1 MSKVLSVYLCSR
13 GSLNPTSNNVHNH
26 DGGNK
31 QQLLLMRVSSVKSAP
46 KDQNSNNNTKKDN
59 ATANNEDIHQV
70 HGQQGKVTWVADYLG
85 QTALQTLWFSAGMT
99 PSSSSSSD
107 YGPHSHHHGNLA
119 LHHHL
124 QQQPDLADQLLQ
136 QCLVPV
142 VPNPRELTGGLWFRC
157 RLCSRVELTSKL
169 SAHARQYHHTDHVT
183 DCISRYTIEAQ
194 LR

>member
-85 QTALQTLWFSAGMT
+85 QTALQTLWVFFLRNDAYCCVGLWT
-99 PSSSSSSD
+99 PSS
-107 YGPHSHHHGNLA
+107 
-119 LHHHL
+119 
-124 QQQPDLADQLLQ
+124 
-136 QCLVPV
+136 
-142 VPNPRELTGGLWFRC
+142 
-157 RLCSRVELTSKL
+157 RLCSSSPPATTTRFSRSTTPTMPRTRRAKPARVDRWTLVPMPPL
-169 SAHARQYHHTDHVT
+169 F
-183 DCISRYTIEAQ
+183 
-194 LR
+194 

>member
-70 HGQQGKVTWVADYLG
+70 HGQQGNLAWPDYLG
-85 QTALQTLWFSAGMT
+85 QTALQTLWVFFLRNDAYCCVGLWT
-99 PSSSSSSD
+99 PSS
-107 YGPHSHHHGNLA
+107 
-119 LHHHL
+119 
-124 QQQPDLADQLLQ
+124 
-136 QCLVPV
+136 
-142 VPNPRELTGGLWFRC
+142 
-157 RLCSRVELTSKL
+157 RLCSSSPPATTTRFSRSTTPTMPRTRRAKPARVDRWTLVPMPPL
-169 SAHARQYHHTDHVT
+169 F
-183 DCISRYTIEAQ
+183 
-194 LR
+194 

>member
-1 MSKVLSVYLCSR
+1 MSKVLMTVYLSCSR
-13 GSLNPTSNNVHNH
+13 GSSHNPTSNNVHNH
-26 DGGNK
+26 DLK
-31 QQLLLMRVSSVKSAP
+31 PQQHQHQQQLLLMRVSSVKSAP

-59 ATANNEDIHQV
+59 ATELRTNNEDIHQV
-70 HGQQGKVTWVADYLG
+70 HGQQGNLAWPDYLG
-85 QTALQTLWFSAGMT
+85 QTALQTLCWFSSSGMT
-99 PSSSSSSD
+99 PTAASD
-107 YGPHSHHHGNLA
+107 YGPHHHGSA

-183 DCISRYTIEAQ
+183 DCISR
-194 LR
+194 